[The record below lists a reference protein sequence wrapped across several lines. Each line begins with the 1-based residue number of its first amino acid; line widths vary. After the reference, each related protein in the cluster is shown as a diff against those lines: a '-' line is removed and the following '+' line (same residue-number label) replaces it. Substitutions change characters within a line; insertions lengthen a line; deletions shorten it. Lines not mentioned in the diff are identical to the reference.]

1 MIELN
6 EFIIKEGVKRKYI
19 LDASVIIKWY
29 FLENESDLEIAN
41 HIHEK
46 VMGDKIIIA
55 SPDIMIYEVLNF
67 FISKLEIPS
76 SKMADILSELND
88 IIFIINTDI
97 SIQKKAFELSRK
109 IKTTIYDSLYL
120 ALSQSL
126 DCPLITAD
134 NKLKMAAGKENCSV
148 LLLSEFKSTY

>member
-1 MIELN
+1 MELN
-6 EFIIKEGVKRKYI
+6 EFIIKEDIKRKYI

-29 FLENESDLEIAN
+29 FFENESDLEGAN
-41 HIHEK
+41 YIHEK
-46 VMGDKIIIA
+46 VTRDEIIIA
-55 SPDIMIYEVLNF
+55 SPDLMIYEVLNF
-67 FISKLEIPS
+67 FIFKSKIPS
-76 SKMADILSELND
+76 GKIADILSELND

-97 SIQKKAFELSRK
+97 SVQKKAFEISRK
-109 IKTTIYDSLYL
+109 IKNTIYDSLYL

-134 NKLKMAAGKENCSV
+134 NKLKQDAEKENYSV